1 MQPEP
6 KSETSNEELPSGVAV
21 QGEAAVRDEVAP
33 KKRGWLTVG
42 LLVAA
47 AGAIAALVL
56 TNFKDSTV
64 YAKGIDQVVAEKGK
78 WAGRNLRVEGTM
90 VRGSLKFQEKPCLW
104 EFDATR
110 NGTTMHIRYP
120 GCIKPDNLADRP
132 EMPDVGVT
140 VEGKLASNGEFNATN
155 VLTKCPSKYD
165 MKKPTASQ
173 LGGGRAAVN

>member
-1 MQPEP
+1 MQPES
-6 KSETSNEELPSGVAV
+6 KSTSGGEDLPSGVAV
-21 QGEAAVRDEVAP
+21 PPEPKDEAAP
-33 KKRGWLTVG
+33 KRRSGLLTVG
-42 LLVAA
+42 LLLTAA
-47 AGAIAALVL
+47 AAIAGLVL

-110 NGTTMHIRYP
+110 NGATLHVKFA

-132 EMPDVGVT
+132 DMPDVGVT
-140 VEGKLASNGEFNATN
+140 VEGKLAGNGEFAASNI
-155 VLTKCPSKYD
+155 LTKCPSKYD
-165 MKKPTASQ
+165 MKPPSGAAQDKS
-173 LGGGRAAVN
+173 RSAVN

>member
-1 MQPEP
+1 MDTEH
-6 KSETSNEELPSGVAV
+6 KSEVAEEIPSGVAV
-21 QGEAAVRDEVAP
+21 APEVAEEAAP
-33 KKRGWLTVG
+33 KRRGWLTVG

-64 YAKGIDQVVAEKGK
+64 YAKGVDQVLAEKGK
-78 WAGRNLRVEGTM
+78 WTGRNLRVEGTM

-110 NGTTMHIRYP
+110 NGATVHVKYP

-132 EMPDVGVT
+132 DMPDVGVT
-140 VEGKLASNGEFNATN
+140 VEGKLATNGEFEATN
-155 VLTKCPSKYD
+155 ILTKCPSKYD
-165 MKKPTASQ
+165 MKKGSAPQDGKAA
-173 LGGGRAAVN
+173 AAVN